1 MDPIQEAFLVEL
13 VIYLTASAVVFL
25 LGYSTGRAGKR
36 KAVRRAEDRT
46 WRMSETLRRHSQP

>member
-1 MDPIQEAFLVEL
+1 MDPTQEAFLVEL
-13 VIYLTASAVVFL
+13 VIYLTASLLVFA

-46 WRMSETLRRHSQP
+46 WRMSETLRRHQS